1 MFFCVAPAQ
10 QPGRRRHATPRFD
23 GLEAEGTMF
32 ARMTTEGRLFGF
44 DLGDWSVLLTGVVL
58 TGFLSLLV

>member
-1 MFFCVAPAQ
+1 
-10 QPGRRRHATPRFD
+10 
-23 GLEAEGTMF
+23 MF
-32 ARMTTEGRLFGF
+32 ARIATEGRLLGF